1 MQDLRGEAKTCVPI
15 SLCPVTRPYWLPV
28 LGDPSDG
35 PCGLRLE
42 AGRRVGY
49 PQGRQERGVSKHPV
63 EEDGSGGS
71 SRVSSKGR
79 KMVWSRGWGINTV
92 RCL

>member
-42 AGRRVGY
+42 GGTRGGTLRAGKNEAY
-49 PQGRQERGVSKHPV
+49 PSTQLV
-63 EEDGSGGS
+63 
-71 SRVSSKGR
+71 
-79 KMVWSRGWGINTV
+79 KMGLEALPR
-92 RCL
+92 